1 MTLYER
7 PRAEQPPIWMGTDE
21 TDPGPGTYLV
31 LRYHHDGES
40 HWCSDEQVQD
50 RLEFIL
56 DGGKPSEE
64 VGWRLAE
71 MRVYRYSPELAAA
84 LAAAQSAYYAALAA
98 AQSAYDAA
106 VAPAQSAYDAA
117 VAAAQ
122 SAYDAALA
130 AAQSAYD
137 AARAAARSAYDAAVA
152 AAQSAYDAA
161 VAPAIAAAIR
171 GLPHVSGAQWMEGQ
185 RP

>member
-40 HWCSDEQVQD
+40 HWSSDEQIQA

-84 LAAAQSAYYAALAA
+84 LAAAQSAYYAAVAPA
-98 AQSAYDAA
+98 RSAYDAA

-117 VAAAQ
+117 RAAAQ
-122 SAYDAALA
+122 SACDAARAAARSAYYAVVAPARSAYDAALA
-130 AAQSAYD
+130 AAQSAC
-137 AARAAARSAYDAAVA
+137 DAAVRR
-152 AAQSAYDAA
+152 A
-161 VAPAIAAAIR
+161 VR

>member
-21 TDPGPGTYLV
+21 TAPGPGTYLV

-40 HWCSDEQVQD
+40 HWSSDEQIQA

-71 MRVYRYSPELAAA
+71 MRVYPYSPRPRAA
-84 LAAAQSAYYAALAA
+84 LAAAQSAYDAALAA

-117 VAAAQ
+117 VAP
-122 SAYDAALA
+122 
-130 AAQSAYD
+130 
-137 AARAAARSAYDAAVA
+137 ARSAYDAAVA
-152 AAQSAYDAA
+152 PARSAYDAA
-161 VAPAIAAAIR
+161 IVAAIR